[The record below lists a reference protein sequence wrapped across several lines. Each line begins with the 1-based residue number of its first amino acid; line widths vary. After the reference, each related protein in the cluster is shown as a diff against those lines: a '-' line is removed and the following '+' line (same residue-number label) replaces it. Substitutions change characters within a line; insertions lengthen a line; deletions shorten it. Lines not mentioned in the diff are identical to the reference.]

1 MATVQLPRDDALAY
15 PGRYEPPLRWVRHT
29 LWLLGA
35 VAGAGLLV
43 LAFSREG
50 PDTATVL
57 AVLAG
62 WSFIGSGLIAWRHR
76 PEGRLGPIM
85 ALVGVVWFSWRLLA
99 ESDSPPV
106 FTAAMWLS
114 DLWVVFFAFF
124 LVSFPDGRLASKRDY
139 ALLAPFVVAVV
150 PLELLWF
157 LFLDLEGQNVLL
169 VWPNEAVA
177 NNIDWVQRV
186 LLVLGSAAVTAVLA
200 RRWLRASSALRRVL
214 TPILVGAAAIM
225 VGAVTTVLAKFT
237 TPPEIVTWVVLS
249 TMIAVPLA
257 VLVGLLRARLARS
270 AVGDLMV
277 ELRDAPTPGELQR
290 ALARALHDP
299 SVEIAYW
306 VPEYAAY
313 VDAEGRPLVLPSGDD
328 GRAVTTVEQGG
339 RTVAALVHD
348 ASLREE
354 PELVAAVTAAAGI
367 ALENERLQADLRA
380 RLEELRG
387 SRARIVEAGDAER
400 RRLERDLHDGAQQR
414 LVTVSV
420 GLHLIASRVEPR
432 LRGGR
437 AARADQRRG
446 RGFARG
452 AALAGAGHPPG
463 GADRPR
469 PRGRARDACREGLAS
484 GPARGRRGRAASGGR
499 RGGRLLPRLGG
510 SDQRRQVRGVALV
523 LGHGRARRRRSCS
536 SRSST
541 TGWAAPIPAAAPA
554 SAGSPTGSRRWGAA
568 SACGAR
574 TAAGRPCGRRSRA
587 GSHRR
592 RHRSAARR
600 RGAPAHGGGL
610 RRRRPELRRGRPP
623 PQGAQLLAGRGHHGH
638 PHAADPDR
646 RGPARGARR
655 SVRRTRTSACWFSPS
670 TRTWGSP

>member
-1 MATVQLPRDDALAY
+1 MV
-15 PGRYEPPLRWVRHT
+15 
-29 LWLLGA
+29 
-35 VAGAGLLV
+35 
-43 LAFSREG
+43 
-50 PDTATVL
+50 
-57 AVLAG
+57 
-62 WSFIGSGLIAWRHR
+62 
-76 PEGRLGPIM
+76 
-85 ALVGVVWFSWRLLA
+85 LVGVVWFSWRLLA

-106 FTAAMWLS
+106 ATATIWLS

-124 LVSFPDGRLASKRDY
+124 LVSFPDGRLASWRDY
-139 ALLAPFVVAVV
+139 ALLAPFVAAVV
-150 PLELLWF
+150 PLELLWL

-169 VWPNEAVA
+169 VWPHESVA
-177 NNIDWVQRV
+177 GNIDWAQRV
-186 LLVLGSAAVTAVLA
+186 LLMLGSAAVTAVLA

-277 ELRDAPTPGELQR
+277 ELRDAPSPGELQR

-313 VDAEGRPLVLPSGDD
+313 VDAEGRPLMLPSGDD

-380 RLEELRG
+380 RLQELRG
-387 SRARIVEAGDAER
+387 SRARIVEAGDSER

-420 GLHLIASRVEPR
+420 GLNLIASRVEPGSEAAELLAR
-432 LRGGR
+432 TRDEVAASLEELRSLAQGIHPAVLTDHGLEV
-437 AARADQRRG
+437 ALETLVARASLPVRLEVDVGERLPE
-446 RGFARG
+446 
-452 AALAGAGHPPG
+452 AAEVAAYYLVSEGLTNVAKYAESRSCSVAVERAGALLLVEVVDDGVG
-463 GADRPR
+463 GADPGGGSGLR
-469 PRGRARDACREGLAS
+469 GLADRVE
-484 GPARGRRGRAASGGR
+484 AL
-499 RGGRLLPRLGG
+499 GGRLRVWSPEGG
-510 SDQRRQVRGVALV
+510 GTTL
-523 LGHGRARRRRSCS
+523 RAE
-536 SRSST
+536 
-541 TGWAAPIPAAAPA
+541 I
-554 SAGSPTGSRRWGAA
+554 
-568 SACGAR
+568 
-574 TAAGRPCGRRSRA
+574 PCG
-587 GSHRR
+587 
-592 RHRSAARR
+592 
-600 RGAPAHGGGL
+600 
-610 RRRRPELRRGRPP
+610 
-623 PQGAQLLAGRGHHGH
+623 
-638 PHAADPDR
+638 
-646 RGPARGARR
+646 
-655 SVRRTRTSACWFSPS
+655 
-670 TRTWGSP
+670 